1 MIRLTKATANAVT
14 VTTTEKGTADH
25 YLFEFQNLTTL
36 GKTYCIQ
43 QDTSAFQ
50 NRYNQFEITEQASTT
65 AADGEVE
72 LPEGMGKY
80 WIYANTSS
88 TNIDPTGLTV
98 LETGMVLVT
107 GTTVAP
113 TEYDNNPNYI
123 VYNG

>member
-36 GKTYCIQ
+36 GKAYCIQ

-50 NRYNQFEITEQASTT
+50 NRYNQFEITEQTIPT

-98 LETGMVLVT
+98 LETGMILVT
-107 GTTVAP
+107 GTTVEP
-113 TEYDNNPNYI
+113 TEYDNNPNYT